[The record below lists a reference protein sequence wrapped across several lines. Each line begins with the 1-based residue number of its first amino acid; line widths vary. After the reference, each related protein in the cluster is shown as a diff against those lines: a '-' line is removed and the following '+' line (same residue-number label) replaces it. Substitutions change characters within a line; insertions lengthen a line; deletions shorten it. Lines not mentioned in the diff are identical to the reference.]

1 MQKNILHSMSKGSNK
16 ENFIDDLQNPDN
28 CITHIDFAQ
37 AYQCELQKETM
48 RTSGA
53 EEV

>member
-1 MQKNILHSMSKGSNK
+1 MSKGSNK